1 MANTARRI
9 EILAGAR
16 EFHLG
21 KQVINLVAGD
31 QYLSNGLRDGGRP
44 ENENRD
50 SHDSRL
56 K

>member
-16 EFHLG
+16 EFYLG

-31 QYLSNGLRDGGRP
+31 QHLSNGLRDGGMP
-44 ENENRD
+44 QAE
-50 SHDSRL
+50 
-56 K
+56 